1 METLALITVVVFCIT
16 IAFVIWGKYDSAI
29 VGLIGVVV
37 MIVLGVMDE
46 ATAFLSVDWNVIAI
60 LFSIW
65 IIAIYFGKSGIPEY
79 LAIKMLQLSRN
90 NIGLFLMLIGILAGF
105 LSMFVDNVVVILMMA
120 PVIFHITRKMKLATF
135 PFLMFVGL
143 CANFMGTALL
153 LGDLPP
159 QMLHSVAGIEF
170 PEFIWQFGRPSSFIL
185 LTITFLITAVIM
197 YQIRFRKTYAGIAA
211 TGVDELLSAKP
222 TEYIKNKNFA
232 IVSVGFFLLTI
243 LAMSFRQVLGYHLG
257 FIALMGMVALVV
269 ANELFAKKLESPTVE
284 DVLKEL
290 DWRALLF
297 YIVLFI
303 LVGGLEHVG
312 VIEMVAAAMAPYFA
326 HNVVLG
332 TSLLYWVTSPIVA
345 FVEHDAY
352 ILVFLKLIKD
362 LAATTGINPWPLW
375 WALVWAGTLGSNLT
389 IAGAPALFVAK
400 NLAEGEDKVKV
411 FLKEF
416 LSYSAPFVFIS
427 LAIQYVLTLIFWVF
441 PFA

>member
-1 METLALITVVVFCIT
+1 METMMLVTVVVFCIT

-185 LTITFLITAVIM
+185 LTITFLLTAVIM
-197 YQIRFRKTYAGIAA
+197 YRIRFRK
-211 TGVDELLSAKP
+211 KP

-257 FIALMGMVALVV
+257 FIALMGMVALVL

-312 VIEMVAAAMAPYFA
+312 VIGLVAAALAPYFA
-326 HNVVLG
+326 GNVIVG
-332 TSLLYWVTSPIVA
+332 TSLLYWITSPIVA

-411 FLKEF
+411 LLKEF

>member
-1 METLALITVVVFCIT
+1 METMMLITVVVFCIT

-79 LAIKMLQLSRN
+79 LAIKMLQFSHH
-90 NIGLFLMLIGILAGF
+90 NIGLFLMYIGILAGF

-159 QMLHSVAGIEF
+159 QMLHSVSGIEF
-170 PEFIWQFGRPSSFIL
+170 PEFIWQFSRPSSFIL
-185 LTITFLITAVIM
+185 LTITFLITSVLM
-197 YQIRFRKTYAGIAA
+197 YITRFKKRYARVDAS
-211 TGVDELLSAKP
+211 GVDELLSAKP

-243 LAMSFRQVLGYHLG
+243 LAMSFRQVLGFHLG
-257 FIALMGMVALVV
+257 FIALMGMVALVIV
-269 ANELFAKKLESPTVE
+269 NELFAKKLGSPSVE

-303 LVGGLEHVG
+303 LVGGLEHAG
-312 VIEMVAAAMAPYFA
+312 VIAMVATAMAPYFE
-326 HNVVLG
+326 HNIFLG
-332 TSLLYWVTSPIVA
+332 SSLLYWVTIPIVGII
-345 FVEHDAY
+345 EHDAY
-352 ILVFLKLIKD
+352 ILVFLHLIKD
-362 LAATTGINPWPLW
+362 LSISTGLDPWPLYW
-375 WALVWAGTLGSNLT
+375 SLLWAGTLGSNLT
-389 IAGAPALFVAK
+389 IAGAPALFVSK
-400 NLAEGEDKVKV
+400 NLAEGEDKLKIG
-411 FLKEF
+411 LKEF
-416 LSYSAPFVFIS
+416 LSYSVLFVFFSEI
-427 LAIQYVLTLIFWVF
+427 IQYVLTLIFWVF
-441 PFA
+441 PYM

>member
-1 METLALITVVVFCIT
+1 METMMLVTLVVFCIT

-37 MIVLGVMDE
+37 MVVLGVMDE

-159 QMLHSVAGIEF
+159 QMLHSVSGIEF

-185 LTITFLITAVIM
+185 LTVTFLITAVIM
-197 YQIRFRKTYAGIAA
+197 YRIRLRKNYAGIAA

-222 TEYIKNKNFA
+222 TEYIKNKYFA

-257 FIALMGMVALVV
+257 FIALMGMVALVL
-269 ANELFAKKLESPTVE
+269 ANELFAKKLDSPTVE

-303 LVGGLEHVG
+303 LVGSLQHAGIIG
-312 VIEMVAAAMAPYFA
+312 MVAAAMAPYFQQ
-326 HNVVLG
+326 NVVLG
-332 TSLLYWVTSPIVA
+332 TSLLYWITSPIVA

-352 ILVFLKLIKD
+352 ILVFLHLIKD

-400 NLAEGEDKVKV
+400 NLSEGEDKVKIA
-411 FLKEF
+411 LKEF